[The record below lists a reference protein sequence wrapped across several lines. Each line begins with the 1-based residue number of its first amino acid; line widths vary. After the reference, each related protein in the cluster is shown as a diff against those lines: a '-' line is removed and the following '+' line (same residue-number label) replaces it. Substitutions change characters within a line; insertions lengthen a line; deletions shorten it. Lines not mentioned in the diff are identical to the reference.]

1 MFARRRVSDGING
14 CSGAN
19 VLPSP
24 LEPFFEI
31 NPWSH
36 RPIESQPRIR
46 EGRMTV
52 SGAKV
57 YTADEKSPVKV
68 RRKNAPVLDL
78 RRISV
83 LGGLSGRLIGH
94 TGDQTP

>member
-1 MFARRRVSDGING
+1 
-14 CSGAN
+14 
-19 VLPSP
+19 
-24 LEPFFEI
+24 
-31 NPWSH
+31 
-36 RPIESQPRIR
+36 
-46 EGRMTV
+46 MTV

-57 YTADEKSPVKV
+57 CIADEKSPVKV

-94 TGDQTP
+94 TGDQMPWSRGTDCGIIDDVACRSANDNVKWQILGRDDTGF

>member
-1 MFARRRVSDGING
+1 MGKVLLLTTLVGLLPVGLFAQQGDNNQQKTLVLTNVTVIDATGAPAKSD
-14 CSGAN
+14 
-19 VLPSP
+19 
-24 LEPFFEI
+24 
-31 NPWSH
+31 
-36 RPIESQPRIR
+36 
-46 EGRMTV
+46 MTV
-52 SGAKV
+52 
-57 YTADEKSPVKV
+57 EKSPVKV